1 MKLSEAEHHLVLQSR
16 QHPVDAASGMYQLGK
31 IYKESGDSKRADA
44 FFREALKL
52 DPSLLTAAKQIKE
65 LKNKLN

>member
-1 MKLSEAEHHLVLQSR
+1 MKLSEAEHHFVLQSR

-31 IYKESGDSKRADA
+31 IYKESGDSKRAVA

-52 DPSLLTAAKQIKE
+52 DPSLATAAKQIKE